1 MNLVVSRLFR
11 RAKSSTDWLQD
22 KRKLPAGWM
31 EWRESSSRKKK
42 RKTRATALEKERG
55 TQQEEEG
62 EVTPI
67 FPLDGGEG
75 QMTPPFPLDGNP
87 SH

>member
-1 MNLVVSRLFR
+1 
-11 RAKSSTDWLQD
+11 
-22 KRKLPAGWM
+22 M
-31 EWRESSSRKKK
+31 ESASRKKK

-67 FPLDGGEG
+67 FPLDGGAG

-87 SH
+87 SQKTQQLLVQVLATLLQQAGVGQ